1 MGDPV
6 SQVPVSQVSVSQV
19 PNSQV
24 NEDEIDLR
32 ELFASLWAGKFVIG
46 VVTALALAG
55 AVVYALTEDEEYQSA
70 AVFELKSQ
78 QSGPRLPSQYSD
90 LAALAGL
97 GGLGQQSQGVFD
109 RLAGRDFVGRLAA
122 DLDLASDPYFN
133 PPEGDDPSA
142 LTAVKDSVQIGRAH
156 VRTPVTS

>member
-1 MGDPV
+1 M
-6 SQVPVSQVSVSQV
+6 SQIPVSQV

-24 NEDEIDLR
+24 SEDEIDLR

-55 AVVYALTEDEEYQSA
+55 AVVYALSADEEYQSA

-90 LAALAGL
+90 LAALAGF
-97 GGLGQQSQGVFD
+97 GGAMDENQGVFD
-109 RLAGRDFVGRLAA
+109 RLAGRDFVGRLVR
-122 DLDLASDPYFN
+122 FN
-133 PPEGDDPSA
+133 NMNCMPM
-142 LTAVKDSVQIGRAH
+142 RA
-156 VRTPVTS
+156 